1 MVLFWIIFL
10 VVLFVVITA
19 ISQSQKDEKEEKK
32 GNITHRTKTKDDGLS
47 VKDKLILGAG
57 VAKLMDMEE
66 KRYQERKRDREQKR
80 HDDLFWQ
87 EAARR
92 KSAFDG
98 EEDSEDW

>member
-1 MVLFWIIFL
+1 MLLFWIIFL

-19 ISQSQKDEKEEKK
+19 ITQSQKDEKGERK
-32 GNITHRTKTKDDGLS
+32 GNIPRHIKTKDDGLS
-47 VKDKLILGAG
+47 LKDKLILGAG

-66 KRYQERKRDREQKR
+66 KRYQERKREREQKR

-98 EEDSEDW
+98 DEDSEDW